1 GNAGSGNAIS
11 IRGQNSLAGNNNAL
25 IVVDGIIYNGQI
37 GNLNPNDIAS
47 IDVLKDASS
56 TAIFG
61 AKAANG
67 VVLITTKKGSTE
79 KPTIQFNSYI
89 GTQDFLMNLDFESPE
104 EYVQKKL
111 NYQKTLAFRGVAP
124 EPDVS
129 NPVQYL
135 NRDEVENF
143 NNGRVIEPLD
153 KITQPA
159 PIQSYNLNIGAKTD
173 RTSYYVAGSWTDQQG
188 KVMGDQFKRAS
199 IRINLE
205 TAVTDWLKFG
215 TNSSLSYVDV
225 SDSPAGLADAF
236 WLSPY
241 ATWYLDPEETVLNP
255 SPMTDGLVGNPLMPT
270 LNTLTNTRRD
280 LFGIFYGEIAV
291 PLVDGFT
298 YRFTYSN
305 TIISQRSYAFTASS
319 NAGGLNRVS
328 SASNSI
334 TESQDMYLENLIK
347 YNRNFAEDHDVDVT
361 LLYNYNYANTE
372 VLTANSN
379 TFPSDILNYYS
390 LSLGEN
396 QTTDA
401 GYSDYRAI
409 AMMARVNYKFKNRY
423 LLTLTGRKDGASA
436 FSENHKFAFFPSMAL
451 GWIMTDESFL
461 VNNPILDFLKIHI
474 SYGANGNQGINRYQS
489 LSRIVTSSGYNYLLG
504 GETAF
509 GIAKNSMG
517 NPDLKWETTYA
528 GNLGIDFEVLQNRLS
543 GNLNLYNSNTE
554 DLIVT
559 RRIPTLNGFGNILS
573 NLGAVNNK
581 GIEIMLNSI
590 NVRKL
595 NFEWRTGFNLARN
608 VNKITKLYG
617 ELDENGNELDD
628 ISNNWFIGESVNAYY

>member
-1 GNAGSGNAIS
+1 GRSVIDITLLEDMASLEEVVVVGYGTQKKRDVTGAVNNIDNTKNETLPKTNVIQAMRGTVPGLSISAGGNAGSGNAIS

-67 VVLITTKKGSTE
+67 VVLITTKKGTTE

-124 EPDVS
+124 EPDIS

-135 NRDEVENF
+135 NRDEVDNF
-143 NNGRVIEPLD
+143 NSGRVIEPLD

-173 RTSYYVAGSWTDQQG
+173 RTSYYVAGSWTAQQG
-188 KVMGDQFKRAS
+188 KVIGDQFKRAS

-205 TAVTDWLKFG
+205 TKVTDWLKFG

-270 LNTLTNTRRD
+270 LNTLTNKRRD

-291 PLVDGFT
+291 PFIEGLT

-305 TIISQRSYAFTASS
+305 NIITQRNYSFTPSF

-334 TESQDMYLENLIK
+334 TESQDMYL
-347 YNRNFAEDHDVDVT
+347 
-361 LLYNYNYANTE
+361 
-372 VLTANSN
+372 
-379 TFPSDILNYYS
+379 
-390 LSLGEN
+390 
-396 QTTDA
+396 
-401 GYSDYRAI
+401 
-409 AMMARVNYKFKNRY
+409 
-423 LLTLTGRKDGASA
+423 
-436 FSENHKFAFFPSMAL
+436 
-451 GWIMTDESFL
+451 
-461 VNNPILDFLKIHI
+461 
-474 SYGANGNQGINRYQS
+474 
-489 LSRIVTSSGYNYLLG
+489 
-504 GETAF
+504 
-509 GIAKNSMG
+509 
-517 NPDLKWETTYA
+517 
-528 GNLGIDFEVLQNRLS
+528 
-543 GNLNLYNSNTE
+543 
-554 DLIVT
+554 
-559 RRIPTLNGFGNILS
+559 
-573 NLGAVNNK
+573 
-581 GIEIMLNSI
+581 
-590 NVRKL
+590 
-595 NFEWRTGFNLARN
+595 
-608 VNKITKLYG
+608 
-617 ELDENGNELDD
+617 
-628 ISNNWFIGESVNAYY
+628 